1 MKPLEVLEAGVVP
14 FAIAAQWQRDLHE
27 LRVKGEISDLL
38 LLLEHPHVYTLGRR
52 FDPAHLRAGQ
62 QELLDQGIDVCEV
75 DRGGSI
81 TYHGPG
87 QLVCY
92 PILDLTDPGREFPDV
107 VSYVRAL
114 EVAVIQTLD
123 QIGIAATTVEGR
135 TGVWVKGAKM
145 AAIGVNV
152 SRGVSKHG
160 LAINVCPD
168 LRFFEGMIPCGISDA
183 TVTSVTQVLGRDVS
197 VKEIISPLSRSLADI
212 FERDLVT
219 EPPSRLPPSIS
230 LPSLSSA

>member
-1 MKPLEVLEAGVVP
+1 MRPLEVLEAGRVP
-14 FAIAAQWQRDLHE
+14 FTVAAEWQKELHQQ
-27 LRVKGEISDLL
+27 RVKDEIRDLL
-38 LLLEHPHVYTLGRR
+38 LFLEHPHVYTLGRR
-52 FDPAHLRAGQ
+52 FEPAHLRASRQ
-62 QELLDQGIDVCEV
+62 QLSDQGIDLCEV

-92 PILDLTDPGREFPDV
+92 PILDLSEPGREFPDV
-107 VSYVRAL
+107 VAYVRSL
-114 EVAVIQTLD
+114 EVSIIKALAELD
-123 QIGIAATTVEGR
+123 IVAATVEGR
-135 TGVWVKGAKM
+135 TGVWVTGAKI

-168 LRFFEGMIPCGISDA
+168 LKFFDGMIPCGIDDA
-183 TVTSVTQVLGRDVS
+183 SVTSVAQELGRDVLVNEMVGPLIRS
-197 VKEIISPLSRSLADI
+197 VASI
-212 FERDLVT
+212 FGRDLVT

-230 LPSLSSA
+230 APSLSST